1 MKTLN
6 KMKTKEEQIE
16 IISTVINSTKE
27 NLKPLSVNFIF
38 WGILI
43 VVMSLIHYSLP
54 QYIQY
59 TEYSSLLFWTILP
72 ILGIIYTV
80 VYNIKIRKVIG
91 YETYLNR
98 VIKIIWGIFNLSW
111 LVIIVVS
118 LNGVNNPVPEILFLL
133 STTLITTGII
143 IKFKPIVIGGIL
155 LMLFTVYINFNPNI
169 NFFIVNIIGVSL
181 GMLIPGI
188 SLYISKVDE

>member
-1 MKTLN
+1 MKS
-6 KMKTKEEQIE
+6 KEEQIE
-16 IISTVINSTKE
+16 IISKVINSTKE

-38 WGILI
+38 WGSLI
-43 VVMSLIHYSLP
+43 VVMSLIHYSIP
-54 QYIQY
+54 QFIQY

-72 ILGIIYTV
+72 ILGMIFTI
-80 VYNIKIRKVIG
+80 VYNIKIRKILG

-111 LVIIVVS
+111 LVMVVMS
-118 LNGVNNPVPEILFLL
+118 LLNGINNPVPEILFLL

-143 IKFKPIVIGGIL
+143 IKFKPIVISGIL

-169 NFFIVNIIGVSL
+169 NFLIVNIIGVSL
-181 GMLIPGI
+181 GMLVPGI
-188 SLYISKVDE
+188 SLYFSKVNE

>member
-1 MKTLN
+1 MKS
-6 KMKTKEEQIE
+6 KEEQIE
-16 IISTVINSTKE
+16 IISKVINSTKE

-38 WGILI
+38 WGSLI
-43 VVMSLIHYSLP
+43 VVMSLIHYSIP
-54 QYIQY
+54 RFIQY

-72 ILGIIYTV
+72 MLGMLFTI
-80 VYNIKIRKVIG
+80 VYNIKIRKVLG

-111 LVIIVVS
+111 LVMVVTS
-118 LNGVNNPVPEILFLL
+118 LLNGINNPVPEILFLL

-169 NFFIVNIIGVSL
+169 NFLIVNIIGVSL
-181 GMLIPGI
+181 GMLVPWI
-188 SLYISKVDE
+188 SLYFSKVNE

>member
-1 MKTLN
+1 MKS
-6 KMKTKEEQIE
+6 KEEQIE
-16 IISTVINSTKE
+16 VISKVINSTKE

-38 WGILI
+38 WGSLI
-43 VVMSLIHYSLP
+43 VVMSLIHYSIP
-54 QYIQY
+54 HFIQY

-72 ILGIIYTV
+72 VLGMIFTI
-80 VYNIKIRKVIG
+80 VYNIKIRKVLG

-111 LVIIVVS
+111 LVMVVMS
-118 LNGVNNPVPEILFLL
+118 LLNGINNPVPEILFLL

-143 IKFKPIVIGGIL
+143 IKFKPIVIGGIF

-169 NFFIVNIIGVSL
+169 NFLIVNIIGVSL
-181 GMLIPGI
+181 GILVPGI
-188 SLYISKVDE
+188 SLYFSKVNE

>member
-1 MKTLN
+1 MKS
-6 KMKTKEEQIE
+6 KEEQIE
-16 IISTVINSTKE
+16 IISKVINSTKE

-38 WGILI
+38 WGSLI
-43 VVMSLIHYSLP
+43 VVMSLIHYSIP
-54 QYIQY
+54 QFIQY

-72 ILGIIYTV
+72 ILGMICTI
-80 VYNIKIRKVIG
+80 VYNIKIRKVLG

-111 LVIIVVS
+111 LVMVVTS
-118 LNGVNNPVPEILFLL
+118 LVNGINNPVPEILFLL

-169 NFFIVNIIGVSL
+169 NFLIVNIIGVSL
-181 GMLIPGI
+181 GMLVPGI
-188 SLYISKVDE
+188 SLYFSKVNE

>member
-1 MKTLN
+1 MKS
-6 KMKTKEEQIE
+6 KEEQIE
-16 IISTVINSTKE
+16 IISKVINSTKE

-38 WGILI
+38 WGSLI
-43 VVMSLIHYSLP
+43 VVMSLIHYSIP
-54 QYIQY
+54 RFIQY

-72 ILGIIYTV
+72 MLGMLFTI
-80 VYNIKIRKVIG
+80 VYNIKIRKVLG

-111 LVIIVVS
+111 LVMVVTS
-118 LNGVNNPVPEILFLL
+118 LLNGINNPVPEILFLL

-169 NFFIVNIIGVSL
+169 NFLIVNIIGVSL
-181 GMLIPGI
+181 GMLVPGI
-188 SLYISKVDE
+188 SLYFSKVNE

>member
-1 MKTLN
+1 MKS
-6 KMKTKEEQIE
+6 KEEQIE
-16 IISTVINSTKE
+16 VISKVINSTKE

-38 WGILI
+38 WGSLI
-43 VVMSLIHYSLP
+43 VVMSLIHYSIP
-54 QYIQY
+54 QFIQY
-59 TEYSSLLFWTILP
+59 TEYSSLLFWTIVP
-72 ILGIIYTV
+72 VLGMIFTI
-80 VYNIKIRKVIG
+80 VYNIKIRKILG

-111 LVIIVVS
+111 LVMVVMS
-118 LNGVNNPVPEILFLL
+118 LLNGINNPVPEILFLL

-169 NFFIVNIIGVSL
+169 NFLIVNIIGVSL
-181 GMLIPGI
+181 GMLVPGI
-188 SLYISKVDE
+188 SLYFSKVNE

>member
-1 MKTLN
+1 MKS
-6 KMKTKEEQIE
+6 KEEQIE
-16 IISTVINSTKE
+16 VISKVINSTKE

-38 WGILI
+38 WGSLI
-43 VVMSLIHYSLP
+43 VVMSLIHYSIP
-54 QYIQY
+54 RFIQY

-72 ILGIIYTV
+72 ILGMIFTI
-80 VYNIKIRKVIG
+80 VYNIKIRKILG

-111 LVIIVVS
+111 LVMVVMS
-118 LNGVNNPVPEILFLL
+118 LLNGINNPVPEILFLL

-169 NFFIVNIIGVSL
+169 NFLIVNIIGVSL
-181 GMLIPGI
+181 GMLVPGI
-188 SLYISKVDE
+188 SLYFSKVNE